1 MVAATDSR
9 SEQAGSKPRRAGMLK
24 ADQPVYAMALELN
37 YDAASRLAVYTS
49 AAPAQARL
57 WQGDTTIMGDTITVD
72 DATGNL
78 TAKGKVASTLMLE
91 QRNEKTK
98 QLDRVPSVAT
108 SADMVYE
115 DALRRA
121 TYTGNAHVAGPPG
134 DLRAARVELY
144 LKEGGSELAKVE
156 GYTSVTMRDAA
167 RTATGDRL
175 TFFSEEGRYVMVGAP
190 VTIVAECRETT
201 GRTLTFFKSTNNII
215 VDPTDELRTQ
225 DRPVP
230 GCVAADKR

>member
-1 MVAATDSR
+1 
-9 SEQAGSKPRRAGMLK
+9 
-24 ADQPVYAMALELN
+24 
-37 YDAASRLAVYTS
+37 
-49 AAPAQARL
+49 
-57 WQGDTTIMGDTITVD
+57 
-72 DATGNL
+72 
-78 TAKGKVASTLMLE
+78 
-91 QRNEKTK
+91 
-98 QLDRVPSVAT
+98 
-108 SADMVYE
+108 
-115 DALRRA
+115 
-121 TYTGNAHVAGPPG
+121 VAGPQG

-190 VTIVAECRETT
+190 VSIVAECRETT

-225 DRPVP
+225 TRPVP
-230 GCVAADKR
+230 GCVAPGKR